1 MISEDSVAKDVE
13 PLLKKGGAVV
23 RDLIE
28 HAENGHRRV
37 DWSTVPQTF
46 RRISDQRQAGHF
58 TPDMAIDD
66 SVNHVHVEV
75 HVSVNLHQ
83 PHVEL

>member
-1 MISEDSVAKDVE
+1 MISEDSVQ
-13 PLLKKGGAVV
+13 PLLRKDGAVV
-23 RDLIE
+23 RDPVE
-28 HAENGHRRV
+28 HAENGYRRI

-46 RRISDQRQAGHF
+46 RRISDQHQAGHF
-58 TPDMAIDD
+58 TRDMAIDD

-83 PHVEL
+83 PRVEL